1 MSILKNTTEGINYP
15 LLPYQQTLSGRLR
28 TGGVAAGE
36 MAIISSG
43 RQSGKS
49 YLTAQYAQYRG
60 VNPCNEISLPM
71 GKVMKPKYQFS
82 RAKWYVAHY
91 AALDEALG
99 HTQVFQWCADNFG
112 PMVQHPDAW
121 SRWALGAAWSTI
133 RFRDERDYTWFQL
146 RWS

>member
-15 LLPYQQTLSGRLR
+15 LLPYQQTLLGRLR

-43 RQSGKS
+43 RQRGKS

-71 GKVMKPKYQFS
+71 GKVMKPKYQFTRS
-82 RAKWYVAHY
+82 KWYVAYY
-91 AALDEALG
+91 AAHYYD
-99 HTQVFQWCADNFG
+99 TQVFQWCEDNFG

-121 SRWALGAAWSTI
+121 SRWAPGAAWSTI
-133 RFRDERDYTWFQL
+133 RFRDARDYMWFKL
-146 RWS
+146 RWGA